1 MTLYLMNSS
10 ILTSEGTFE
19 YKRISLHEARELTKN
34 GEFKSAIG
42 HVSTAHA
49 MSKILHI
56 DIPCQSIEV
65 FQKPG
70 DIVLVFK
77 LDNRLPEGKV
87 LSEQEVY
94 DAGFKWFLL
103 RKKEVRI

>member
-10 ILTSEGTFE
+10 VLTSEGTFT
-19 YKRISLHEARELTKN
+19 YKRISLNEARKLTKN
-34 GEFKSAIG
+34 GEFNSAIG
-42 HVSTAHA
+42 HQSTAHA
-49 MSKILHI
+49 MSKILHV
-56 DIPCQSIEV
+56 DVPCQRVEI

-70 DIVLVFK
+70 DVVLVFK
-77 LDNRLPEGKV
+77 LDNRLPEGKI

-103 RKKEVRI
+103 TKKEV